1 MNTVAHLAQDFL
13 AQRTIAIIGISSK
26 QQTLANNLYK
36 VLRTPQR
43 TVVAIHPTMTTFE
56 GDPCYPSLRAISKKV
71 GGVFIAAKAENAERA
86 VDECIAIG
94 IPRVWMHYSFG
105 LQHSAHGS
113 SASSVSHS
121 AVQKCRE
128 HHIAVIPGACPLMF
142 IEQRDPFHSCLRW
155 FLSIT
160 GKLRLT

>member
-1 MNTVAHLAQDFL
+1 MNTVEHLAQDFL

-26 QQTLANNLYK
+26 QQALANNLYK

-43 TVVAIHPTMTTFE
+43 QVVAIHPHLTTFE
-56 GDPCYPSLRAISKKV
+56 GDPCYPALSAVPVPIN
-71 GGVFIAAKAENAERA
+71 GVFIAAKQENTIRA
-86 VDECIAIG
+86 VDECIALG

-113 SASSVSHS
+113 SSSSVSHS
-121 AVQKCRE
+121 AVQKCRD

-142 IEQRDPFHSCLRW
+142 IERRDPFHSCLRW
-155 FLSIT
+155 FLSVT
-160 GKLRLT
+160 GRLNPI